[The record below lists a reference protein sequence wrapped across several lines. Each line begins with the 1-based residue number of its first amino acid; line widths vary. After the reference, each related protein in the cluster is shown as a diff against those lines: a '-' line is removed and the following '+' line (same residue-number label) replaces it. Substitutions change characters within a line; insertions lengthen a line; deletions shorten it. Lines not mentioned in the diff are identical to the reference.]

1 MRYTPVIDGI
11 PLGASPR
18 GRFKG
23 GFAVRPMAAALI
35 GALISG
41 VAMYAIGA
49 RAQDRFAMNP
59 AMVGTPAM
67 VGNPGMV
74 GNPAMVGGPAMAY
87 YAAQGYTQPLA
98 QPVAYLTTTPQPYAQ
113 PVYYTPAPQ
122 VAAPAPQVVQR
133 RVAAP
138 RQTVSRTAEPSYS
151 TVEAAPHRSLAKTAL
166 IIGGTAAS
174 GAGVGG
180 IVGGKKGALLGAAI
194 GGGAASIY
202 EATRR

>member
-1 MRYTPVIDGI
+1 
-11 PLGASPR
+11 
-18 GRFKG
+18 
-23 GFAVRPMAAALI
+23 VRPMAAALT

-49 RAQDRFAMNP
+49 HAQDRFAMNS
-59 AMVGTPAM
+59 AM
-67 VGNPGMV
+67 VGNPAIV
-74 GNPAMVGGPAMAY
+74 GNPGMAY
-87 YAAQGYTQPLA
+87 YSGQPLG

-122 VAAPAPQVVQR
+122 AAAPAPQVVQR
-133 RVAAP
+133 TVAAP
-138 RQTVSRTAEPSYS
+138 RQTVYR
-151 TVEAAPHRSLAKTAL
+151 TVEPAPTYREETAPRRSLAKTAL
-166 IIGGTAAS
+166 IIGGSAAS

-202 EATRR
+202 EASRR

>member
-1 MRYTPVIDGI
+1 
-11 PLGASPR
+11 
-18 GRFKG
+18 
-23 GFAVRPMAAALI
+23 
-35 GALISG
+35 
-41 VAMYAIGA
+41 
-49 RAQDRFAMNP
+49 
-59 AMVGTPAM
+59 MVGT
-67 VGNPGMV
+67 
-74 GNPAMVGGPAMAY
+74 PAMAY
-87 YAAQGYTQPLA
+87 YAAQGYTQPLG

-122 VAAPAPQVVQR
+122 VVTPAPQVVQR

-138 RQTVSRTAEPSYS
+138 RQAVSRTVQSEPTYR

>member
-1 MRYTPVIDGI
+1 
-11 PLGASPR
+11 
-18 GRFKG
+18 
-23 GFAVRPMAAALI
+23 MAAALT

-49 RAQDRFAMNP
+49 HAQDRLAMNP
-59 AMVGTPAM
+59 AMVG
-67 VGNPGMV
+67 
-74 GNPAMVGGPAMAY
+74 NPAMSY
-87 YAAQGYTQPLA
+87 YAGAPQGVAQPLG

-113 PVYYTPAPQ
+113 PVY
-122 VAAPAPQVVQR
+122 AAPAPQVVQR

-138 RQTVSRTAEPSYS
+138 RQTVYR
-151 TVEAAPHRSLAKTAL
+151 TVESAPVRTVETRPRRSVAKTAL
-166 IIGGTAAS
+166 IIGGSTAS

-202 EATRR
+202 EASRR

>member
-1 MRYTPVIDGI
+1 MPLEPVPVRD
-11 PLGASPR
+11 L
-18 GRFKG
+18 KG
-23 GFAVRPMAAALI
+23 GFDVRPMAAALT

-41 VAMYAIGA
+41 IAMYAIGA

-59 AMVGTPAM
+59 AMAGNPAF

-74 GNPAMVGGPAMAY
+74 GSPAMNY
-87 YAAQGYTQPLA
+87 YAGTQPLG
-98 QPVAYLTTTPQPYAQ
+98 QPVAYLTTTPQAYAQ

-122 VAAPAPQVVQR
+122 VVTAAPQVVER

-138 RQTVSRTAEPSYS
+138 RQTVYRTVEPAPSYR
-151 TVEAAPHRSLAKTAL
+151 TVEAAPRRSMAKTAL

>member
-1 MRYTPVIDGI
+1 
-11 PLGASPR
+11 
-18 GRFKG
+18 
-23 GFAVRPMAAALI
+23 MAAALT

-49 RAQDRFAMNP
+49 RAQDRNAN
-59 AMVGTPAM
+59 PAM
-67 VGNPGMV
+67 VGNPAMIGNPALV
-74 GNPAMVGGPAMAY
+74 GNPAMTGNPAMAY
-87 YAAQGYTQPLA
+87 YAGYPATPAYAQPLG
-98 QPVAYLTTTPQPYAQ
+98 QPVAYLTTTPQPYSQ

-122 VAAPAPQVVQR
+122 VVAPAPQVVQR
-133 RVAAP
+133 RAAAP
-138 RQTVSRTAEPSYS
+138 RQTVYR
-151 TVEAAPHRSLAKTAL
+151 TVESQPTRTVESAPHRSLAKTAL
-166 IIGGTAAS
+166 IIGGSAAS

>member
-1 MRYTPVIDGI
+1 
-11 PLGASPR
+11 
-18 GRFKG
+18 
-23 GFAVRPMAAALI
+23 VRPMAAALT

-49 RAQDRFAMNP
+49 HAQDRFAMNP
-59 AMVGTPAM
+59 AMVG
-67 VGNPGMV
+67 NPGMV
-74 GNPAMVGGPAMAY
+74 GSPAMAY
-87 YAAQGYTQPLA
+87 YAAQGYTQPLG

-138 RQTVSRTAEPSYS
+138 RQTVYRTSESAPTSRT
-151 TVEAAPHRSLAKTAL
+151 VEETAPHRSLAKTAL
-166 IIGGTAAS
+166 IIGGSAAS

>member
-1 MRYTPVIDGI
+1 
-11 PLGASPR
+11 
-18 GRFKG
+18 
-23 GFAVRPMAAALI
+23 VRPMAAALT

-49 RAQDRFAMNP
+49 HAQDGFAMNP
-59 AMVGTPAM
+59 AMVGNSAM
-67 VGNPGMV
+67 VGNPGM
-74 GNPAMVGGPAMAY
+74 AY
-87 YAAQGYTQPLA
+87 YAGAQGYAQPLG

-122 VAAPAPQVVQR
+122 VAVPAPQVVQR

-138 RQTVSRTAEPSYS
+138 RQTVYRTVESAPTSRT
-151 TVEAAPHRSLAKTAL
+151 VEETTPHRSLAKTAL
-166 IIGGTAAS
+166 IIGGSAAS

>member
-1 MRYTPVIDGI
+1 
-11 PLGASPR
+11 
-18 GRFKG
+18 
-23 GFAVRPMAAALI
+23 MAAALT

-49 RAQDRFAMNP
+49 HAQDRFAMNP
-59 AMVGTPAM
+59 AMVG
-67 VGNPGMV
+67 
-74 GNPAMVGGPAMAY
+74 NPAMSY
-87 YAAQGYTQPLA
+87 YAGAQTVAQPLG
-98 QPVAYLTTTPQPYAQ
+98 QPVAYLTTTPQPNAT

-122 VAAPAPQVVQR
+122 VAQR

-138 RQTVSRTAEPSYS
+138 RQTVYR
-151 TVEAAPHRSLAKTAL
+151 TVESAPVRTVETRPQRSMAKTAL
-166 IIGGTAAS
+166 IIGGSAAS

-202 EATRR
+202 EASRR

>member
-1 MRYTPVIDGI
+1 YLMRRCNRNREQDGSTSGSAQIVARGGQRDCPCPRPIRKNARVSVAYTPVIAGI
-11 PLGASPR
+11 PLGAMTV
-18 GRFKG
+18 GDLKG
-23 GFAVRPMAAALI
+23 GFDVRPMAAALT

-59 AMVGTPAM
+59 AMVG
-67 VGNPGMV
+67 NPGMV
-74 GNPAMVGGPAMAY
+74 GNPAMAY
-87 YAAQGYTQPLA
+87 YAAQGYTQPLG

-138 RQTVSRTAEPSYS
+138 RQTVDRTSESAPAYR
-151 TVEAAPHRSLAKTAL
+151 TVEAT
-166 IIGGTAAS
+166 
-174 GAGVGG
+174 
-180 IVGGKKGALLGAAI
+180 
-194 GGGAASIY
+194 
-202 EATRR
+202 